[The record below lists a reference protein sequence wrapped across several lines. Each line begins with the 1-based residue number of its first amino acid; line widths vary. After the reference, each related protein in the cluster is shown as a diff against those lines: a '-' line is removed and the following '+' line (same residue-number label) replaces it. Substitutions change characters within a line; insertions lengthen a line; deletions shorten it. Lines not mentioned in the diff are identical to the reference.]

1 MLKLMK
7 IVLACAVCM
16 GAITVIVLLVQRLR

>member
-1 MLKLMK
+1 MKIMK

-16 GAITVIVLLVQRLR
+16 GTITLIVLLVQRLR